1 MLRAAST
8 HAHKR
13 TNIMAAG
20 ERETVSANDGVS
32 SEISA
37 MCARKMAK
45 CMPVWTLSNAFTRA
59 KLHPPTSL
67 HVHAAPGLK

>member
-1 MLRAAST
+1 MLGAAST
-8 HAHKR
+8 RAHKR
-13 TNIMAAG
+13 TNVMAAG

-37 MCARKMAK
+37 VCAQKMAK

-59 KLHPPTSL
+59 KMHSQR
-67 HVHAAPGLK
+67 ACMCAQQPG